1 MDGRPVAFVFYFG
14 LLGRFQP
21 NGDWEFIPNPDTLLV
36 SGLHLILC
44 AAPMTAWVAATIT
57 LMRNTPPDDGKR
69 VRGRGIRSMK
79 ILSLVA
85 LLLIAILNIVVMY
98 IKSWSLIGPLSI
110 LVSPGF
116 AWSIPMAVGLV
127 ALMSRN
133 NKLSSMKRD

>member
-1 MDGRPVAFVFYFG
+1 MDGRPVAFIFYFG

-21 NGDWEFIPNPDTLLV
+21 NGYWEFIPNPDTLLV

-57 LMRNTPPDDGKR
+57 LMHSPPDDGKP
-69 VRGRGIRSMK
+69 GRGAIRGMK

-85 LLLIAILNIVVMY
+85 LLLIAALNIVILY

>member
-21 NGDWEFIPNPDTLLV
+21 NGYWEFIPNPDTLLV
-36 SGLHLILC
+36 SGLHLIIC
-44 AAPMTAWVAATIT
+44 AIPMTAWVATTIT
-57 LMRNTPPDDGKR
+57 LMHSSPDDGKPWE
-69 VRGRGIRSMK
+69 IRSMK

-85 LLLIAILNIVVMY
+85 LLLIAALNIVMLY

-127 ALMSRN
+127 AVVSRN
-133 NKLSSMKRD
+133 EKSSSMKRD